1 VKKVVLLGL
10 AALLLEGCVPLVV
23 GGAAAGAGYAA
34 GQERSPVQQANDV
47 GIRAQVVDKWDRF
60 NPELASNLSCTV
72 YDGKVLVTGT
82 VKNPEW
88 RVDAV
93 RLAWQVE
100 GVKEVHS
107 EAQVSDKT
115 SLSDDARDTW
125 ITTRLRSALTFD
137 PNVRS
142 LNYTIET
149 VNGTIYLIGSAR
161 TQNELTRVT
170 NHARNIPNVRKVVTY
185 VDIRPGEPT
194 TATAGTP
201 PASAPP
207 PAGGAPVDIG
217 TSAPAA
223 EPQGGAPTTLP
234 SGPPAPVEV
243 RPLS

>member
-1 VKKVVLLGL
+1 VKTVVLLGL
-10 AALLLEGCVPLVV
+10 ASLLLGGCVPVVV

-34 GQERSPVQQANDV
+34 AQERSPLQQAKDLEIGSQIAENWRQFD
-47 GIRAQVVDKWDRF
+47 
-60 NPELASNLSCTV
+60 PEMASGLSTNV

-93 RLAWQVE
+93 RLAWQVD

-125 ITTRLRSALTFD
+125 ITTRVRSALTFD

-149 VNGTIYLIGSAR
+149 VNGVVYLIGSAR
-161 TQNELTRVT
+161 TQGELDRVT
-170 NHARNIPNVRKVVTY
+170 GHARNIPNVRKVVTY
-185 VDIRPGEPT
+185 VDIRPGEPP
-194 TATAGTP
+194 TATAGAS
-201 PASAPP
+201 PAQ
-207 PAGGAPVDIG
+207 PAGTGAPADAG
-217 TSAPAA
+217 SSAPAA
-223 EPQGGAPTTLP
+223 APPSGAPTSTP

>member
-1 VKKVVLLGL
+1 VKTVVLLGL
-10 AALLLEGCVPLVV
+10 ASLLLGGCVPVVV
-23 GGAAAGAGYAA
+23 GGASAGAGYAA
-34 GQERSPVQQANDV
+34 AQERSPLQQAKDLEIGSQIAENWRQFD
-47 GIRAQVVDKWDRF
+47 
-60 NPELASNLSCTV
+60 PEMASGLSTNV

-93 RLAWQVE
+93 RLAWQVD

-125 ITTRLRSALTFD
+125 ITTRVRSALTFD

-149 VNGTIYLIGSAR
+149 VNGVVYLIGSAR
-161 TQNELTRVT
+161 TQGELDRVT
-170 NHARNIPNVRKVVTY
+170 GHARNIPNVRKVVTY
-185 VDIRPGEPT
+185 VDIRPGEPP
-194 TATAGTP
+194 TATAGAS
-201 PASAPP
+201 PAQ
-207 PAGGAPVDIG
+207 PAGTGAPADAG
-217 TSAPAA
+217 SSAPAA
-223 EPQGGAPTTLP
+223 APPSGAPTSTP

>member
-1 VKKVVLLGL
+1 MKKVVLLGV
-10 AALLLEGCVPLVV
+10 AALLLEGCVPVVV
-23 GGAAAGAGYAA
+23 GGAAAGGAYLA
-34 GQERSPVQQANDV
+34 GQERSPVQQAKDGEIHV
-47 GIRAQVVDKWDRF
+47 QVVDSWQRF
-60 NPELASNLSCTV
+60 NEEMASGLDCSV
-72 YDGKVLVTGT
+72 FDGKVLITGT

-93 RLAWQVE
+93 RLAWQVD

-149 VNGTIYLIGSAR
+149 VNGVVYLIGSAR
-161 TQNELTRVT
+161 TQSELDTVT

-185 VDIRPGEPT
+185 VDIRPGAP
-194 TATAGTP
+194 ATMEAGKP
-201 PASAPP
+201 SPGPAAASAPP
-207 PAGGAPVDIG
+207 ASSTTTPSP
-217 TSAPAA
+217 S
-223 EPQGGAPTTLP
+223 QGGAPASLP

>member
-10 AALLLEGCVPLVV
+10 AALLLEGCVPVVV
-23 GGAAAGAGYAA
+23 GGAAAGAGYVA
-34 GQERSPVQQANDV
+34 GQERSPLQQAKDTA
-47 GIRAQVVDKWDRF
+47 IHAQVVDRWQRF
-60 NPELASNLSCTV
+60 SGDMASGLDCSV
-72 YDGKVLVTGT
+72 FDGKVLVTGT

-93 RLAWQVE
+93 RLAWQVD

-107 EAQVSDKT
+107 EAQVSDAT

-137 PNVRS
+137 PNIRS

-149 VNGTIYLIGSAR
+149 VNGVVYLIGSAR
-161 TQNELTRVT
+161 TQNEIDRVT

-185 VDIRPGEPT
+185 VDIRPGAPT
-194 TATAGTP
+194 TMEAGTAN
-201 PASAPP
+201 PAPAPTAPAPSSATAPP
-207 PAGGAPVDIG
+207 PA
-217 TSAPAA
+217 
-223 EPQGGAPTTLP
+223 QGGAPASLP